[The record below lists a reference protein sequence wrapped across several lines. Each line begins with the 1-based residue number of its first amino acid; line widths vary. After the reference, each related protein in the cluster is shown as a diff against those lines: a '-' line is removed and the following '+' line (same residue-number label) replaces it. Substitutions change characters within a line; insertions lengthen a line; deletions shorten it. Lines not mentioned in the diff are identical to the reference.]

1 FKRWSLLLEKQLDTS
16 MQRGRYMAKLEAAI
30 TTLRAFTPLFLLG
43 LGGAAVGNG
52 SMTLGPMLAPNPPAA
67 AFLAPGAS
75 LVMSAQ
81 RLQTA
86 GAHLER
92 IADVMRAQP
101 EHGSQIVSPALSL
114 IGRVEVR
121 NVSFRYDSHSCNVLE
136 NISFDIYPGQK
147 VALVGRTGSGKS

>member
-1 FKRWSLLLEKQLDTS
+1 
-16 MQRGRYMAKLEAAI
+16 M
-30 TTLRAFTPLFLLG
+30 
-43 LGGAAVGNG
+43 VNG
-52 SMTLGPMLAPNPPAA
+52 SMTLGTMLATNALAA
-67 AFLAPGAS
+67 AFLQPVAS

-101 EHGSQIVSPALSL
+101 EQGSQIVSPALHL
-114 IGRVEVR
+114 RGRIEVR
-121 NVSFRYDSHSCNVLE
+121 NVSFRYDSHSRNVLE

-147 VALVGRTGSGKS
+147 VALVGRTGSGKSTLARLLLGLYMPTEGEIFYDGVPAVK